1 MEAQPLILTVER
13 NLRNLELL
21 NKFLADKGFRTVSA
35 ASIEELDQRLT
46 ETEPI
51 ALALVD
57 LAGFGKDLWD
67 RCGQLRHSGVPFLV
81 ISPQPASSAQRAGL
95 AHGAS
100 GVLVKPVVVKDLVGM
115 IRNLMRT

>member
-1 MEAQPLILTVER
+1 VQAQPLILTVER

-21 NKFLADKGFRTVSA
+21 NKFLTDKGFRTVSA
-35 ASIEELDQRLT
+35 GNIEELDQKLL

-57 LAGFGKDLWD
+57 LAGFDKGIWE
-67 RCGQLRHSGVPFLV
+67 RCNQLRQSGIPFLV
-81 ISPQPASSAQRAGL
+81 ISPQTSAGTQRAGL

-100 GVLVKPVVVKDLVGM
+100 GVLVKPLIVKELVA
-115 IRNLMRT
+115 IIQNLMRT